1 MNVFY
6 RQGQGAIIH
15 QQCFN
20 LLKCGLDG
28 LFMEASIRLVGLDR
42 LVQDRC
48 VDAGSGE
55 KDSSLQILDSQ
66 GGTIV
71 WGFELAHG
79 LSTSK

>member
-1 MNVFY
+1 VHIVY
-6 RQGQGAIIH
+6 RQGQRPSIH
-15 QQCFN
+15 QQCLN

-28 LFMEASIRLVGLDR
+28 LFMEASIRLVGVNR